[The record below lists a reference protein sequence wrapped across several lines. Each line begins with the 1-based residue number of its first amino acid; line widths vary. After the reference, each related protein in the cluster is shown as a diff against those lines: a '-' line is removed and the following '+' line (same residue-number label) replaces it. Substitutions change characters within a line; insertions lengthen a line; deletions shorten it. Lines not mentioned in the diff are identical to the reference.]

1 MLKMPHYSESSFSV
15 KLYHFRE
22 DAFVGLESLEWL
34 KLEDNSLTTLG
45 GDELFPKTLKVTN
58 MIPNFVTLIESSRVL
73 RSTTTPGA
81 VTASCR

>member
-1 MLKMPHYSESSFSV
+1 MQGWITKTLCAEMPHYSESSFSV

-45 GDELFPKTLKVTN
+45 GDELFPKTLKVK
-58 MIPNFVTLIESSRVL
+58 I
-73 RSTTTPGA
+73 
-81 VTASCR
+81 